1 MFSPKFSG
9 RILPSRPSWIY
20 SRKCFK
26 NFGPNFRHAKCQN
39 WCQQI
44 LPFSKLKKNLN
55 NFVFAQKF
63 RFLTKKIDFLLHFSQ
78 NFLTNHFCPKFSNLS
93 ILPNI
98 FLTNKFRFLTKILM
112 SDTHFDF
119 RHLTK
124 ILIFDQNSDFW
135 PKFWF
140 LLKTFF
146 SYPTISIPDRKFQFL
161 IETFDS
167 WPKFRLL
174 TKISILNQNFDF

>member
-1 MFSPKFSG
+1 MPKLMSTNFTFLKIEKKSQQFCFCPKISIFDQKN
-9 RILPSRPSWIY
+9 RLSR
-20 SRKCFK
+20 
-26 NFGPNFRHAKCQN
+26 
-39 WCQQI
+39 
-44 LPFSKLKKNLN
+44 
-55 NFVFAQKF
+55 
-63 RFLTKKIDFLLHFSQ
+63 HFSQ